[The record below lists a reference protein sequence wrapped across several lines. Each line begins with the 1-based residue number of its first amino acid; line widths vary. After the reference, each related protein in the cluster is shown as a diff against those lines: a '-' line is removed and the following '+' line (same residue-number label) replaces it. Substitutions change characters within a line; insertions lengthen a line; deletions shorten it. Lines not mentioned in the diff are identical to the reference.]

1 MTFVRKMVKNCI
13 IGKKTASIKIPPS
26 RSAESTS
33 IILKTPLWIKPP
45 VIEVKMRS
53 LQIIVYK
60 NHFFQTF
67 LAFELHRLSYKILY
81 TKNNI
86 YNL

>member
-1 MTFVRKMVKNCI
+1 MTFVRKMVKSCI
-13 IGKKTASIKIPPS
+13 IGKETASIKIPPS

-33 IILKTPLWIKPP
+33 IFLKPPLWIKPH

-53 LQIIVYK
+53 LQFIVYN

-67 LAFELHRLSYKILY
+67 LAIELHRLSY
-81 TKNNI
+81 NI
-86 YNL
+86 IYKK